1 MTVEL
6 QTARLVLATP
16 TAERAAG
23 ALDFVQR
30 NAAHLKPWSPPA
42 PPGMETLEHWL
53 GVVESAKQSFAN
65 GSLIRLWIT
74 PRDDLSRVIGSI
86 GYSQI
91 HRGPFC
97 NAILGY
103 QIDAQCEG
111 QGLMREALEEANR
124 YMFGEQKLHRIAANY
139 RPENTRSG
147 RLLQRLGFHIEGYAK
162 DYLFIDGAWR
172 DHILTSK
179 VNPAFESSWI
189 LGATPHAITSTRT
202 S

>member
-1 MTVEL
+1 MGVALES
-6 QTARLVLATP
+6 ARLIIATP

-23 ALDFVQR
+23 ARDFVLR
-30 NAAHLKPWSPPA
+30 NAQHLKPWSPATPA
-42 PPGMETLEHWL
+42 GVDTLEYWL
-53 GVVESAKQSFAN
+53 EIVESAQQSFAA
-65 GSLIRLWIT
+65 GTLLRLWLS
-74 PRDDLSRVIGSI
+74 PRNDPARVIGSI

-97 NAILGY
+97 NAVLGY

-111 QGLMREALEEANR
+111 QGLMREALEAANA
-124 YMFGEQKLHRIAANY
+124 YMFNEQKLHRLAANY

-147 RLLQRLGFHIEGYAK
+147 RLLQRMGFTIEGYAK

-179 VNPAFESSWI
+179 VNPAFEASWI
-189 LGATPHAITSTRT
+189 AGAAPRAVTPTLR
-202 S
+202 

>member
-1 MTVEL
+1 MAVEL
-6 QTARLVLATP
+6 QTARLIIATP
-16 TAERAAG
+16 TVDRAAG

-42 PPGMETLEHWL
+42 PAGVETIEHWL
-53 GVVESAKQSFAN
+53 DIVEAANQSLAA
-65 GSLIRLWIT
+65 GTLVRLWLS
-74 PRDDLSRVIGSI
+74 PRNDPLRVIGSI

-97 NAILGY
+97 NAVLGY

-111 QGLMREALEEANR
+111 QGLMREALEASNA
-124 YMFGEQKLHRIAANY
+124 YMFNEQKLHRLAANY

-147 RLLQRLGFHIEGYAK
+147 RLLQRMGFTIEGYTK
-162 DYLFIDGAWR
+162 EYLFIDGAWR

-179 VNPAFESSWI
+179 VNPAFEASWI
-189 LGATPHAITSTRT
+189 AGAAPRTVTPTMR
-202 S
+202 